1 MNFDVASAVDS
12 VCYQIRVSDYPRSKN
27 RARINNLFNGVPPFS
42 DDNTNKINVNPLGG
56 TIMAH
61 DARAQ
66 FYGAFLRP
74 AAFFN
79 ATTDAG
85 PTHKR
90 TTFNNI
96 VTQEVNKKMKRS
108 LPYFETFRSK
118 FALNVLHGIG
128 PTVWPNRD
136 NWAPRCYGI
145 EDIGI
150 PANTLLTMD
159 NLPFF
164 YVYRMFTLPELIRL
178 TGRARVDRGWN
189 MPLVK
194 RCIEWIDKETSALMG
209 TQWPEIWSPE
219 KTMERQKGDGVFYSS
234 DEVPTINVFD
244 FYFWNDEKGS
254 EGWNRRMILDAWS
267 EPQTSGGGVTMPPN
281 DALKKISKNQFL
293 FNPGK
298 RKYASKL
305 SELVSFQFADLS
317 AVAPFRYHSVRS
329 LGYLI
334 YGVCHLQNRM
344 YCRFNQAAFEATL
357 NYLRVNSPEDADRAL
372 KIDLIDRGVID
383 KSVQFVPQ
391 AERWQVNSELIEAA
405 MSENRRII
413 ESNSS
418 GFTQQGTSQSGGD
431 RKTKFEVMAQIQQT
445 TALVQAAFNQAY
457 RYQEEEYREIFRR
470 FCKKDSDDIDVRE
483 FQAGCLRRG
492 VPDKIVHCYDSWEIE
507 PTQVMGS
514 GNKTM
519 EMTIADQLMQMRQLY
534 DPDAQREILR
544 EVTFAVTGDAD
555 KAERWVP
562 EDPLKVT
569 DSVHDAQ
576 LATGTLMQ
584 GLPVSIKTGMN
595 HKEYVQTM
603 LQGLQT
609 LIQKDQQ
616 AGGISTPDHIAGFQ
630 AIAQHIE
637 QHFQLLS
644 QDPNEK
650 AFVADAQKA
659 LAKLMNF
666 VRAFAQRLQEAQKKA
681 QQQGGGMPPEAQAKI
696 QATQAQA
703 AVKSQL
709 ATKSHAQKSAQKQLQ
724 FEQKQR
730 QDQIAFE
737 QEQAR
742 KNAET
747 MNELHRGNLSSMQEG
762 DGEG

>member
-12 VCYQIRVSDYPRSKN
+12 VCYQMRVADYPRSKN

-42 DDNTNKINVNPLGG
+42 DDSTNKINVNPLGG

-74 AAFFN
+74 ARFF
-79 ATTDAG
+79 DAAVDTG
-85 PTHKR
+85 PQHKR
-90 TTFNNI
+90 TGYNN
-96 VTQEVNKKMKRS
+96 VFTQQANKMMKGS

-128 PTVWPNRD
+128 PTIWPNRD
-136 NWAPRCYGI
+136 SWAPKCYGV
-145 EDIGI
+145 EDVYI

-164 YVYRMFTLPELIRL
+164 AIYRQFTLPEIIRL
-178 TGRARVDRGWN
+178 TNRKNLDHGWN

-219 KTMERQKGDGVFYSS
+219 KSQERQKGDGVFYSS

-244 FYFWNDEKGS
+244 FYFWNDEKGV

-267 EPQTSGGGVTMPPN
+267 EPQSSGGGVTMPAN
-281 DALKKISKNQFL
+281 DAVKGISKNQFL
-293 FNPGK
+293 YNPGK
-298 RKYASKL
+298 RKYADKL
-305 SELVSFQFADLS
+305 SELISFQFADLS

-344 YCRFNQAAFEATL
+344 FCRFNQAAFEATL

-383 KSVQFVPQ
+383 KSVEFVPQ
-391 AERWQVNSELIEAA
+391 SERWQVNAELIEAA
-405 MSENRRII
+405 MGENRRII

-457 RYQEEEYREIFRR
+457 RYQEEEYKEIVRR
-470 FCKKDSDDIDVRE
+470 ACKKDSDDIDVRE
-483 FQAGCLRRG
+483 FQAGCLRG
-492 VPDKIVHCYDSWEIE
+492 GIPDKILHEPKCWEIS

-519 EMTIADQLMQMRQLY
+519 EMTIADQLMQMRQMY

-544 EVTFAVTGDAD
+544 EVTFAITGDAD

-562 EDPLKVT
+562 EQPLKVT

-595 HKEYVQTM
+595 HQEYVQTM
-603 LQGLQT
+603 LQNLQ
-609 LIQKDQQ
+609 LLVQKDQQ
-616 AGGISTPDHIAGFQ
+616 AGGMSTPEHIAGFQ

-637 QHFQLLS
+637 QHLQILS
-644 QDPNEK
+644 QDKEMK

-666 VRAFAQRLQEAQKKA
+666 VRAFAQRLQEAQQKA
-681 QQQGGGMPPEAQAKI
+681 QQQGQGIPPEAKAKI
-696 QATQAQA
+696 QATQLQAQTKA
-703 AVKSQL
+703 QL
-709 ATKSHAQKSAQKQLQ
+709 ATKSHGQKTAQKQIA
-724 FEQKQR
+724 FEQKQH
-730 QDQIAFE
+730 QQQVAFE

-747 MNELHRGNLSSMQEG
+747 MNELHRTNLASMSDGG
-762 DGEG
+762 DEQ

>member
-12 VCYQIRVSDYPRSKN
+12 VCYQIRVSDFPRSKN

-42 DDNTNKINVNPLGG
+42 DDAQNKINVNPLGG

-74 AAFFN
+74 ALFFN
-79 ATTDAG
+79 AMTDDG

-90 TTFNNI
+90 TSYNNV

-128 PTVWPNRD
+128 PTIWPDRER
-136 NWAPRCYGI
+136 WAPKCYGI
-145 EDIGI
+145 EDVGI

-164 YVYRMFTLPELIRL
+164 YVYRMFTLPELIKL
-178 TGRARVDRGWN
+178 TNRSNVDRGWN

-219 KTMERQKGDGVFYSS
+219 KTQERQKGDGVFYSS

-244 FYFWNDEKGS
+244 FYFWNDEKGQ

-267 EPQTSGGGVTMPPN
+267 EPQTSGGGVTMPAN
-281 DALKKISKNQFL
+281 DAIKKVSKNQFL

-298 RKYASKL
+298 RKYANKL
-305 SELVSFQFADLS
+305 SELISFQFADLS

-344 YCRFNQAAFEATL
+344 FCRLNESAFEASL

-372 KIDLIDRGVID
+372 KIDLINRGVID
-383 KSVQFVPQ
+383 KSIEFVP
-391 AERWQVNSELIEAA
+391 ASERWQVNTELIEAA
-405 MSENRRII
+405 MGENRRII

-418 GFTQQGTSQSGGD
+418 GFTQQAAQQQGGD
-431 RKTKFEVMAQIQQT
+431 RKTKFQVMAEIQQT
-445 TALVQAAFNQAY
+445 TALVQSAFNQAY

-470 FCKKDSDDIDVRE
+470 FCRKDSDDIDVRE

-492 VPDKIVHCYDSWEIE
+492 VPDKILHNPDSWEIQ

-519 EMTIADQLMQMRQLY
+519 EMTIADQLMQMRNLY

-544 EVTFAVTGDAD
+544 EVTFAVTSDAD

-562 EDPLKVT
+562 EQPLKVT

-595 HKEYVQTM
+595 HQEYVQTM
-603 LQGLQT
+603 LQNLQ
-609 LIQKDQQ
+609 LLVQKDQQ
-616 AGGISTPDHIAGFQ
+616 AGGTSTPEHIAGFQ

-637 QHFQLLS
+637 QHLQILA
-644 QDPNEK
+644 QDKEMK

-666 VRAFAQRLQEAQKKA
+666 VRAFAQRLQEAQQKA
-681 QQQGGGMPPEAQAKI
+681 QQQGQGIPPEAQAKI
-696 QATQAQA
+696 QATQLQAQTKA
-703 AVKSQL
+703 QL
-709 ATKSHAQKSAQKQLQ
+709 ATKSHGQKTAQKQIA

-747 MNELHRGNLSSMQEG
+747 MNELHRGNLTSMN
-762 DGEG
+762 DGGNES

>member
-12 VCYQIRVSDYPRSKN
+12 VCYQLRVADYPRSKN
-27 RARINNLFNGVPPFS
+27 RARINNLYNGVPPFT
-42 DDNTNKINVNPLGG
+42 DDQTNKVNVNPLTG

-74 AAFFN
+74 AMFFN
-79 ATTDAG
+79 VSTDDG

-90 TTFNNI
+90 TSWNNV

-128 PTVWPNRD
+128 PVVWPNRD
-136 NWAPRCYGI
+136 SWAPRCYGV
-145 EDIGI
+145 EDVGI

-178 TGRARVDRGWN
+178 TRRANVDHGWN

-194 RCIEWIDKETSALMG
+194 RCIEWVDKETSALMG

-219 KTMERQKGDGVFYSS
+219 KTQERQKGDGVFYSS

-244 FYFWNDEKGS
+244 FYFWNDEKGC

-305 SELVSFQFADLS
+305 SELISFQFADLS

-344 YCRFNQAAFEATL
+344 FCRFNQAAFEATL

-383 KSVQFVPQ
+383 KSVEFVPA
-391 AERWQVNSELIEAA
+391 AERWQVNTELIMAA
-405 MSENRRII
+405 LNENRHII

-418 GFTQQGTSQSGGD
+418 GFTQQAAQQTGGD
-431 RKTKFEVMAQIQQT
+431 RKTKFQVMAEIQQT
-445 TALVQAAFNQAY
+445 TALVQSAFNQAY

-492 VPDKIVHCYDSWEIE
+492 VPDKILHNPDCWEIQ

-544 EVTFAVTGDAD
+544 EVTFAVTSDAD

-562 EDPLKVT
+562 EEPLKVT

-595 HKEYVQTM
+595 HQEYVQTM
-603 LQGLQT
+603 LQNLQL

-616 AGGISTPDHIAGFQ
+616 SGGISTPDHIAGFQ

-637 QHFQLLS
+637 QHLQILS
-644 QDPNEK
+644 QDKEMK

-666 VRAFAQRLQEAQKKA
+666 VRAFAQRLQEQQQKA
-681 QQQGGGMPPEAQAKI
+681 QQNGAGIPPEAAAKI
-696 QATQAQA
+696 QATQLQAQT
-703 AVKSQL
+703 KSQL
-709 ATKSHAQKSAQKQLQ
+709 ATKSHSQKSAQKQLA
-724 FEQKQR
+724 FEQQQR
-730 QDQIAFE
+730 QKQVEFE

-742 KNAET
+742 ENARTE
-747 MNELHRGNLSSMQEG
+747 NELHRTNLKSMSDGG
-762 DGEG
+762 DQ